1 MNEEICCI
9 YNEGK
14 MAKNEWK
21 NDFIFLSALYIV
33 YKKLRKLFFDTLLA
47 NLFKQRYINSVTSY
61 KSVHVNK
68 WSIKTFVLVF

>member
-1 MNEEICCI
+1 MKKICCI

-21 NDFIFLSALYIV
+21 NDFIFLSALYTV
-33 YKKLRKLFFDTLLA
+33 YKKLRQLFFHTLLA

-61 KSVHVNK
+61 KYLYMLISEV
-68 WSIKTFVLVF
+68 

>member
-1 MNEEICCI
+1 MKKICCI

-33 YKKLRKLFFDTLLA
+33 YKKLRQLFVHTLLA
-47 NLFKQRYINSVTSY
+47 NLFKQRCINSVTSY
-61 KSVHVNK
+61 KYLYMLISEV
-68 WSIKTFVLVF
+68 

>member
-1 MNEEICCI
+1 MKKICCI

-14 MAKNEWK
+14 MAKNKWK

-33 YKKLRKLFFDTLLA
+33 YKKLRQLFFHTLLA

-61 KSVHVNK
+61 KYLYMLISEV
-68 WSIKTFVLVF
+68 